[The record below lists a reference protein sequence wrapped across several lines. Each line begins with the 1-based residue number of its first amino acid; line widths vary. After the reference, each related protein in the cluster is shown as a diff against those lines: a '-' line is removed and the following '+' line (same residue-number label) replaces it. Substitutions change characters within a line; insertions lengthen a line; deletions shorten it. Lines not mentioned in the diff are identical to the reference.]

1 MVVVTNVC
9 KFCALHQVVPPILKQ
24 ARQLQATTTH
34 FNYLHMWFE
43 LDLVPI
49 HENKIIMSNLMGI
62 PSSSLLLPN
71 ISFNQLR
78 DGDGKLKE
86 VETEITGP

>member
-1 MVVVTNVC
+1 
-9 KFCALHQVVPPILKQ
+9 
-24 ARQLQATTTH
+24 
-34 FNYLHMWFE
+34 MWFE